1 MTTATTRTPFAG
13 LRPLLGAAVAA
24 VLAGTVVVV
33 LAGFAGGSEAVF
45 GAVLGTLLATGVFAF
60 GAFVVNAV
68 AGVMPSAALLVAL
81 LTYTLQVVLMGLVF
95 WAVSTSAEAGSTLD
109 KQWLGAA
116 MIAATLGW
124 LTGQV
129 TLTTRQRIPA
139 YDLPPGESAPA
150 LTGGER

>member
-13 LRPLLGAAVAA
+13 LRPLLGAAAAA

-33 LAGFAGGSEAVF
+33 VAAFASGADAVS
-45 GAVLGTLLATGVFAF
+45 GAVLGALLATGVFAF

-95 WAVSTSAEAGSTLD
+95 WAVSASPEAGSSLD
-109 KQWLGAA
+109 QQWLGAA

-124 LTGQV
+124 LIGQV
-129 TLTTRQRIPA
+129 VLTARQRIPV

-150 LTGGER
+150 LTWGER